1 MRTALKT
8 AVRRHELTHLW
19 GRSGKMKRL
28 GFVLA
33 AVAAVA
39 GSADARVRWQ
49 GQLMFTGASAS
60 CGQDNPTGGFI
71 PMVRYRPPVA
81 GTDNGP
87 ASVLSFFSPRSAESF
102 RLPEGRFNHR
112 FKTVET
118 MSIGD
123 GFGEFVDPVQ
133 IRFTS
138 SEPAVPTE
146 DTDFIEVE
154 GSIKGYNEDPDCIFH
169 FKMTLFQRI
178 E

>member
-1 MRTALKT
+1 
-8 AVRRHELTHLW
+8 
-19 GRSGKMKRL
+19 MKRMIM
-28 GFVLA
+28 V
-33 AVAAVA
+33 VAALCVMA
-39 GSADARVRWQ
+39 APADARVRWQ

-60 CGQDNPTGGFI
+60 CGQDDPTGGFI

-102 RLPEGRFNHR
+102 RLSTGRFNNS

-123 GFGEFVDPVQ
+123 GFGEYVDPVQ

-138 SEPAVPTE
+138 SVPAVPTV
-146 DTDFIEVE
+146 DTDTIEVK